1 MDAPT
6 DILAAAMIVAIVYL
20 EVGREKLVGGK
31 IKTGEYFAGALG
43 SRGGGGAFLI
53 GNAEIIAGNKHL
65 NLAGKL
71 ND

>member
-1 MDAPT
+1 MRIT
-6 DILAAAMIVAIVYL
+6 FVYL
-20 EVGREKLVGGK
+20 EAGREKLVGGK
-31 IKTGEYFAGALG
+31 IEAGEYFAGALG
-43 SRGGGGAFLI
+43 SRSCGGAFLI